1 MNPTGFSKNPGEF
14 LNTIQTQRIS
24 LEPSWFFVNPGGLM
38 LHPGTPGCTTRAD
51 FSTPAGVLRKGVI
64 TISPEFTRPTRQI
77 LMTSL
82 SGCPLTHSM
91 PITRCLV
98 FSLVKYY
105 DYETVKPNSFPESS
119 GKIGWM
125 HGVYVKYCVKL
136 CHLAVIRKAAAKFW
150 NFDIFWVLSSF
161 SKIDYHW
168 TY

>member
-1 MNPTGFSKNPGEF
+1 
-14 LNTIQTQRIS
+14 
-24 LEPSWFFVNPGGLM
+24 M
-38 LHPGTPGCTTRAD
+38 LRPGTPGCTTRAD

-119 GKIGWM
+119 GKLDECMVSTLSI
-125 HGVYVKYCVKL
+125 VLNYVIWQSFERPPRSFEISISFEFYRHFRKL
-136 CHLAVIRKAAAKFW
+136 TTTERTKCRR
-150 NFDIFWVLSSF
+150 
-161 SKIDYHW
+161 
-168 TY
+168 